1 MFWQLNLYD
10 NNCTLLQES
19 YNWTQSELH
28 KTEENLSASLHNIS
42 TLEKTLVMSSE
53 KYVYMQKLRDY
64 IAVLCDFLKV

>member
-1 MFWQLNLYD
+1 MFWQLKLYD

-42 TLEKTLVMSSE
+42 TLEKTIVMSSE